1 MAASS
6 AALFHLEL
14 MFTCVIGAG
23 MAHTHAVQG
32 LFHIFLTD
40 TSRGFHGRYI
50 GVCMSELRQDT
61 SFASLLNSLTMLRD
75 TVCPTEP
82 ERVTLKVCNEQHGL
96 VEQTSLYFVR
106 ITFNQKS
113 DRKFRGR
120 QKARGDMNQ
129 HRRQQG

>member
-82 ERVTLKVCNEQHGL
+82 VSSYLGL
-96 VEQTSLYFVR
+96 LAINNAGTGYVEGV
-106 ITFNQKS
+106 
-113 DRKFRGR
+113 
-120 QKARGDMNQ
+120 
-129 HRRQQG
+129 